1 MMDSKDGFVDSE
13 TSSQDDD
20 SGKKP
25 QVGME
30 FDSEVA
36 ARTFYD
42 TYARRIGF
50 NIHGQYSRSK
60 PDGPIVSWDFACS
73 REAFKRKNI
82 ESCNAML
89 KVERKNSGNW
99 VVMKFVEEHNHSTSP
114 TKAHHLRSR
123 RDFAGGTKSV
133 LKKVDNSDDVY
144 VHTDGNHI
152 SYEPSHGS
160 RNTSLAGAN
169 HHPQTSWW
177 TYYVRPCSQKRT
189 LGKDAQS
196 LLDYF
201 KKMQVESPGFFYAI
215 QLDDEN
221 RMTNVFW
228 ADARSRIAYSHFGDA
243 VIFDTMYRPNM
254 YQVPFAP
261 FTGVNHHGQMVLFGC
276 ALILDESEA
285 SFTWVFKAWLSA
297 MNYRAPASITTD
309 QDRAIQA
316 AVSQVLPQTR
326 HCICKW
332 HILRE
337 GSERLAHIYLAHPS
351 FYGELYSCINL
362 SETVEEFES
371 TWCSLLDKYNLHK
384 NEWLEAVYNAR
395 RQWAPV
401 FFRDTFFASISSN
414 QGVKTFFD
422 GYVNQQ
428 TALPLFLKQYERAL
442 EDSLEREIEADYE
455 SIHTNPVLKT
465 PSPMEQQT
473 ADQYTR
479 KIFAKF
485 QEELVET
492 FAYTAN
498 KFDGD
503 GVISRFRVAKYEDRK
518 SVV

>member
-1 MMDSKDGFVDSE
+1 MEDISSSRVARTIVYGKEEMMDSKDGFVDSE

-228 ADARSRIAYSHFGDA
+228 ADAR
-243 VIFDTMYRPNM
+243 
-254 YQVPFAP
+254 
-261 FTGVNHHGQMVLFGC
+261 
-276 ALILDESEA
+276 
-285 SFTWVFKAWLSA
+285 
-297 MNYRAPASITTD
+297 
-309 QDRAIQA
+309 
-316 AVSQVLPQTR
+316 
-326 HCICKW
+326 
-332 HILRE
+332 
-337 GSERLAHIYLAHPS
+337 
-351 FYGELYSCINL
+351 
-362 SETVEEFES
+362 
-371 TWCSLLDKYNLHK
+371 
-384 NEWLEAVYNAR
+384 
-395 RQWAPV
+395 
-401 FFRDTFFASISSN
+401 
-414 QGVKTFFD
+414 
-422 GYVNQQ
+422 
-428 TALPLFLKQYERAL
+428 
-442 EDSLEREIEADYE
+442 
-455 SIHTNPVLKT
+455 
-465 PSPMEQQT
+465 
-473 ADQYTR
+473 
-479 KIFAKF
+479 
-485 QEELVET
+485 
-492 FAYTAN
+492 
-498 KFDGD
+498 
-503 GVISRFRVAKYEDRK
+503 DRK